1 MHDVGKRMVLPL
13 IDAYN
18 REFNTGN
25 CEWREV
31 TFEDVR
37 KEGSTIT
44 AKANHNCEERLFN
57 VRIEGVTTLDRSDGL
72 KLFTEPEE
80 YATEEFA
87 IKGAT
92 SLLREVLKT
101 KQDYI
106 ERTGFVYAMWRCGLW
121 KSGCYVVQ

>member
-1 MHDVGKRMVLPL
+1 M
-13 IDAYN
+13 
-18 REFNTGN
+18 
-25 CEWREV
+25 
-31 TFEDVR
+31 
-37 KEGSTIT
+37 
-44 AKANHNCEERLFN
+44 FN

-106 ERTGFVYAMWRCGLW
+106 ERTGFVYAM
-121 KSGCYVVQ
+121 